1 MVTIDKSQ
9 SELIVKLE
17 SKRDSRIITYLTSDR
32 PVFGAQIALD
42 VLPLFYQSLEC
53 IGKTKKISLYLYS
66 TGGNTNAPWPLV
78 SLIREYC
85 EYLEIL
91 VPFKALSA
99 ATLIS
104 LGADQIVMTPLS
116 QLSSVDPT
124 GVFVTEDNKKKE
136 VSVEDIQSYI
146 EFAKEKIGIAES
158 QPLSEVLRLLTNE
171 ISPQILG
178 SINRTHSLIRRIAR
192 LMLQFHLK
200 EPKCETQISEIVNNL
215 TEQLYSHTHMIN
227 RREARNNVGFGD
239 IIEFADQETLL
250 LTQEL
255 FEVYT
260 NHLDLAKP
268 FNPPKWLKDENDVQ
282 VDISQAYIETKELCH
297 IHSTPI
303 RLSKENGNINV
314 EPIGVPKWDTYNIDS
329 GLEVEDTVEELQ

>member
-1 MVTIDKSQ
+1 MAIIDNFQ
-9 SELIVKLE
+9 RELIAKLE

-32 PVFGAQIALD
+32 PVYGAQIALD
-42 VLPLFYQSLEC
+42 VLPLFYQSLERV
-53 IGKTKKISLYLYS
+53 GKIKNLSLYLYS
-66 TGGNTNAPWPLV
+66 TGGSLDAPWPLV
-78 SLIREYC
+78 SLMREYC

-99 ATLIS
+99 AALIS
-104 LGADQIVMTPLS
+104 LGADRIVMTPLS

-124 GVFVTEDNKKKE
+124 GVFVRGGKKKE

-200 EPKCETQISEIVNNL
+200 EPKCETQISEIVDNL

-227 RREARNNVGFGD
+227 RREARDNVGFGWRYNR
-239 IIEFADQETLL
+239 ICR
-250 LTQEL
+250 
-255 FEVYT
+255 
-260 NHLDLAKP
+260 P
-268 FNPPKWLKDENDVQ
+268 
-282 VDISQAYIETKELCH
+282 
-297 IHSTPI
+297 
-303 RLSKENGNINV
+303 RNIA
-314 EPIGVPKWDTYNIDS
+314 TYPR
-329 GLEVEDTVEELQ
+329 TVWGICQSS